1 MHKLPSCHNVHLKRL
16 KVVVHLKATARLIE
30 VEKMKKL
37 LGEER
42 RTELLSLLKNAKQP
56 LTGTD
61 LAKHTN
67 VSRQVIVNDINLL
80 KARNEPLLAT
90 SQGYLYMHH
99 VQQQKITRKI
109 VCSHAPTEAKEELFI
124 LVDCGVTVESVIVEH
139 PVYGEIIA
147 SIMVSNRLEVEHFV
161 KRVEESNALYLSAL
175 TDGTHLHVISAT
187 STENL
192 DLAES
197 KLRERGFLVEH

>member
-1 MHKLPSCHNVHLKRL
+1 MHKLPSCHNVQLKCL

-175 TDGTHLHVISAT
+175 TDGTHLHVISAI

>member
-1 MHKLPSCHNVHLKRL
+1 
-16 KVVVHLKATARLIE
+16 
-30 VEKMKKL
+30 MKKL

-42 RTELLSLLKNAKQP
+42 RIELLALLKNAKQP

-67 VSRQVIVNDINLL
+67 VSRQVIVNDMNLL
-80 KARNEPLLAT
+80 KARNEPIVAT
-90 SQGYLYMHH
+90 SQGYVYMHH
-99 VQQQKITRKI
+99 VQQEKFTRKI
-109 VCSHAPTEAKEELFI
+109 VCAHKPDEAKDELFI

-139 PVYGEIIA
+139 PVYGEITA
-147 SIMVSNRLEVEHFV
+147 SIMVSNRLEVEQFV

-187 STENL
+187 SKESIK
-192 DLAES
+192 LAEA
-197 KLRERGFLVEH
+197 KLRERGFLIEH